1 MKISELS
8 TVYSEEIEYISTL
21 FNTEGITYNEQEL
34 LINIDDAWRA
44 IASYLW
50 IDYNSENITTVKAE
64 FSTLIVKLA
73 MAYFNNTQI
82 QKKQLKGEN
91 LITQQSQGSR
101 SVTYRSNTVELDN
114 YGLTAEVKSALPSR
128 KLRVL

>member
-1 MKISELS
+1 MNLTDLS
-8 TVYSEEIEYISTL
+8 IVYSDEYSYISTL
-21 FNTEGITYNEQEL
+21 FNTEGIIYNEQEL

-101 SVTYRSNTVELDN
+101 SVTYRSNTGELDN

>member
-1 MKISELS
+1 MNLTDLS
-8 TVYSEEIEYISTL
+8 IVYSDEYSYISTL
-21 FNTEGITYNEQEL
+21 FNTEGIIYNEQEL

>member
-1 MKISELS
+1 MNLTDLS
-8 TVYSEEIEYISTL
+8 IVYSDEYSYISTL